1 MAVSRVHALPILARL
16 DYIKRGE
23 LPVQTVHAVDTE
35 CSQLATENS
44 AMRGFHKVAITRQ
57 VWLKV
62 LDQEAQPVP
71 FEVGAHLVE
80 VECDVFDAPNSSRA
94 VR

>member
-1 MAVSRVHALPILARL
+1 MAIVYKTILPI
-16 DYIKRGE
+16 KREE
-23 LPVQTVHAVDTE
+23 LPVQTVHAVDAE
-35 CSQLATENS
+35 CSELATENS
-44 AMRGFHKVAITRQ
+44 AVRGFHKVAITRQ

-71 FEVGAHLVE
+71 LEVGAHLVK
-80 VECDVFDAPNSSRA
+80 VECDVLDASYSSRA